1 MFFSLIFLLN
11 SYKVKMLKNPQKLK
25 FCQIYFEL
33 DFEANKSQN
42 LLKKSSKN
50 VPEVTK
56 IITKC

>member
-1 MFFSLIFLLN
+1 
-11 SYKVKMLKNPQKLK
+11 MLKNPQKLK